1 MHNLWTVLGSIIILA
16 VLGWVYYLG
25 YRRGYQ
31 VYEEQVREDSQKAED
46 KREEI
51 EKDIAKRPDDVL
63 DRDLDR
69 WMRD

>member
-1 MHNLWTVLGSIIILA
+1 MHNLLTALGAVIILA

-25 YRRGYQ
+25 YRRGWQ
-31 VYEEQVREDSQKAED
+31 VYAEQVREDSQKAED

-51 EKDIAKRPDDVL
+51 EKDIAKRPDDQL
-63 DRDLDR
+63 DRDLDK